1 MPVLSSIGRALRRA
15 LALVILGLF
24 RARRVVAAVAAV
36 AIVAYVAMLAAAP
49 SRLPDALRPSP
60 GGGAQASA
68 ARSARGTAPTQ
79 GGPSSGPTTAGSPE
93 RAIQQVIARADIEQA
108 QAIATGD
115 PSIMRDTASD
125 AYFQLSV
132 AGNQALVQGGVKRI
146 QLLNI
151 PWGPVP
157 VTGDLAT
164 AVAVETWNTEYAD
177 GRTEQNSDRNVYGLL
192 RENGVWRIH
201 SDEHPDAVAA
211 AQ

>member
-1 MPVLSSIGRALRRA
+1 MSLLSSIGRALRRA
-15 LALVILGLF
+15 VALVLLGLF
-24 RARRVVAAVAAV
+24 RARRVLVAVAAV
-36 AIVAYVAMLAAAP
+36 AVVAYATMLVAAP
-49 SRLPDALRPSP
+49 SRLPDALRPRP
-60 GGGAQASA
+60 GGTPASA
-68 ARSARGTAPTQ
+68 VQSARGASPAQ
-79 GGPSSGPTTAGSPE
+79 GGAASGPTTAGSPE
-93 RAIQQVIARADIEQA
+93 REIQQVIARADLEQA

-151 PWGPVP
+151 TWGPITVS
-157 VTGDLAT
+157 GDIAT

-177 GRTEQNSDRNVYGLL
+177 GRTEQSSDRNVYGLL